1 MKKNFFYIQYE
12 IENRELRSR
21 LYLALKLLDKNTSVV
36 VFQHSQLS
44 NIALFSTPGIILLK
58 STPIQFDYLCKHMI
72 HRGFTILAWQEE
84 GIHHNYHQLESPVFS
99 KFSSKFISKYF
110 AWHPADAAFAIRQGV
125 NPSSITVTGNIR
137 MELASS
143 ISNFKT
149 QQRNPEKMRILV
161 VTNFDTSQIYYN
173 FKQDRN
179 ISAATAENENKLI
192 DRVNL
197 IASKNFLLYREMLD
211 HPESANYEFLIRPYA
226 YEKNPLKH
234 VSAKIDGNNS
244 IFESFKSADIVLHYG
259 STAGIEGIVSG
270 CLSLLLT
277 SEIGAFDERILR
289 SSKLF
294 TNCTL
299 LFSYLNKINKNK
311 QLYRR
316 DLSYQQSELEKN
328 YDFNFSNSFQ
338 STEILDFMSTVSA
351 TNSVLKHRSSSF
363 LVLITFFYNI
373 IKNRIRKFKSKT
385 NYNKSSKLTRYKIRK
400 ELESLN
406 ADFKVQII
414 ISKNSKVLTLNLDSI
429 KSNLYKSY

>member
-1 MKKNFFYIQYE
+1 MKKKVCYIQYE

-21 LYLALKLLDKNTSVV
+21 LYLALKLLDINTSVV
-36 VFQHSQLS
+36 VFQHSQLP
-44 NIALFSTPGIILLK
+44 NIALFSTPGIIFLK

-143 ISNFKT
+143 ISNYKD

-161 VTNFDTSQIYYN
+161 ITNFDTSQIYYN
-173 FKQDRN
+173 YKQDRN

-192 DRVNL
+192 DNVNL
-197 IASKNFLLYREMLD
+197 IASKNSLLYKEMLD
-211 HPESANYEFLIRPYA
+211 HPESANYEFIIRPYV

-244 IFESFKSADIVLHYG
+244 IFQSFKSTDIVLHYG

-270 CLSLLLT
+270 CLSLILT
-277 SEIGAFDERILR
+277 SETGAFDERILR

-294 TNCTL
+294 TNCTS
-299 LFSYLNKINKNK
+299 LFSYLTEINKNK
-311 QLYRR
+311 QLFRR

-338 STEILDFMSTVSA
+338 STEILEFMSTVSTA
-351 TNSVLKHRSSSF
+351 NSVLKHCSSFF
-363 LVLITFFYNI
+363 LVLIKYIYNI
-373 IKNRIRKFKSKT
+373 VKNRRRKIMSKT
-385 NYNKSSKLTRYKIRK
+385 YFKKSSKLTSYKIFK
-400 ELESLN
+400 ELENLN
-406 ADFKVQII
+406 ADLKVQIK
-414 ISKNSKVLTLNLDSI
+414 ISKKGKILTLNHDSI
-429 KSNLYKSY
+429 KSKSA

>member
-1 MKKNFFYIQYE
+1 MKKKVCYIQYE

-21 LYLALKLLDKNTSVV
+21 LYLALKLLNINTSVV
-36 VFQHSQLS
+36 VFQHSQLP
-44 NIALFSTPGIILLK
+44 NIALFATPGIILLK
-58 STPIQFDYLCKHMI
+58 STPIQFDYLYKHMI
-72 HRGFTILAWQEE
+72 RRGFTILAWQEE
-84 GIHHNYHQLESPVFS
+84 GIHHNDHQLESPVFS

-143 ISNFKT
+143 VSNYKT
-149 QQRNPEKMRILV
+149 QQRNIEKMRILV
-161 VTNFDTSQIYYN
+161 ITNFDTSQINYN

-192 DRVNL
+192 HSVNL
-197 IASKNFLLYREMLD
+197 SASKNFLLYREMLD
-211 HPESANYEFLIRPYA
+211 HPESANYEFIIRPYI

-234 VSAKIDGNNS
+234 ISAKIDGNNS
-244 IFESFKSADIVLHYG
+244 IFESFKSTDIVLHYG

-277 SEIGAFDERILR
+277 SEVGAFDERILR

-294 TNCTL
+294 TNCTS
-299 LFSYLNKINKNK
+299 LFSYLTEININKH
-311 QLYRR
+311 LYRR

-338 STEILDFMSTVSA
+338 STEILDFMSTNST
-351 TNSVLKHRSSSF
+351 TNSVLKHRSSFF

-373 IKNRIRKFKSKT
+373 VKNRIRRFKPKI
-385 NYNKSSKLTRYKIRK
+385 NYKKSNKLASYKIFK

-406 ADFKVQII
+406 ADLKVQII
-414 ISKNSKVLTLNLDSI
+414 ISKKGKILTLNHDSI
-429 KSNLYKSY
+429 KSKSV